1 MAGYSLGC
9 RLLQQESRKVPMC
22 FCSFSE
28 SFIRSER
35 PSFQRLI
42 ICCKPKRWNKLSVSF
57 LNMKLLHFFGTRF
70 GVGSDWSKSLMNNNY
85 GWIWRL
91 YLCNWWYSFN
101 YLCIF
106 TSTFSSWQSIWCLE
120 DYNSLWYFCPNKLL
134 KIILNSW
141 SQIFDQLPWMPL
153 ENDICNII

>member
-42 ICCKPKRWNKLSVSF
+42 VCCKPKRWNKLSVSF
-57 LNMKLLHFFGTRF
+57 LNVKLLHFFGTRF
-70 GVGSDWSKSLMNNNY
+70 GVGSDWSKSWINNNY
-85 GWIWRL
+85 GWIYIYVIDDINLITKVFYL
-91 YLCNWWYSFN
+91 YLFR
-101 YLCIF
+101 LDKVF
-106 TSTFSSWQSIWCLE
+106 DAQ
-120 DYNSLWYFCPNKLL
+120 
-134 KIILNSW
+134 KIIILCDTFAQTS
-141 SQIFDQLPWMPL
+141 FLK
-153 ENDICNII
+153 